1 MDRSN
6 LRCVLPYGDLREWIA
21 EADRLGELRV
31 VRGASWEEDIGLAA
45 EAVIK
50 QDDGPVVLFDDVP
63 GCPSGYRVILNVF
76 AGKRRNMTLGFP
88 DDLSKSELSDAC
100 YEGFV
105 KDRKTIPHEIVDS
118 GPVLENVLAGDDID
132 LMKFPTPIWHVE
144 DGGRYIGTGCLT
156 VTRDPDNGW
165 LNVGTYR
172 AMVHDKSSIGVL
184 MVPGKH
190 GHVHREKYFSRG
202 EKCPI
207 VMVLGSDPM
216 AFYAA
221 CTEAPSGTCEFDL
234 VGGIRGEPVQCV
246 RGEITG
252 LPFPANCEIAV
263 EGYLTAGHDRMEGPF
278 GEWTGYYAS
287 GEHPEPV
294 LEIERLYHR
303 NDPIILG
310 VPPMGGGSD
319 EMGRYRAVLR
329 SAMVKEALAS
339 AGVPDVTGVW
349 CYEIGSSRLMHGI
362 SIKQRYPGHAK
373 QAGHVAA
380 TCHAANYANR
390 YVVVVDDDIDVT
402 DLEEL
407 WWALLTRSDPAS
419 SIDIIGGA
427 RTSPADPL
435 LHPDRRAS
443 GDLSMGRA
451 VIDACRPFHWK
462 DDFPKVNAPSLA
474 EAEAAR
480 RRFGHLLDGKDTAE

>member
-263 EGYLTAGHDRMEGPF
+263 EGYLTAGHDRMEGP
-278 GEWTGYYAS
+278 
-287 GEHPEPV
+287 V
-294 LEIERLYHR
+294 RRVDRL
-303 NDPIILG
+303 
-310 VPPMGGGSD
+310 
-319 EMGRYRAVLR
+319 LR
-329 SAMVKEALAS
+329 E
-339 AGVPDVTGVW
+339 
-349 CYEIGSSRLMHGI
+349 
-362 SIKQRYPGHAK
+362 
-373 QAGHVAA
+373 
-380 TCHAANYANR
+380 
-390 YVVVVDDDIDVT
+390 
-402 DLEEL
+402 
-407 WWALLTRSDPAS
+407 
-419 SIDIIGGA
+419 
-427 RTSPADPL
+427 
-435 LHPDRRAS
+435 RRAS
-443 GDLSMGRA
+443 GAGA
-451 VIDACRPFHWK
+451 
-462 DDFPKVNAPSLA
+462 
-474 EAEAAR
+474 
-480 RRFGHLLDGKDTAE
+480 

>member
-1 MDRSN
+1 MDQSN
-6 LRCVLPYGDLREWIA
+6 LRCILPYDDLRDWIA

-50 QDDGPVVLFDDVP
+50 QDDGPAVLFDDVE
-63 GCPSGYRVILNVF
+63 GCPPGYRVIMNVF

-88 DDLSKSELSDAC
+88 DDLTKSELSDAC

-105 KDRKTIPHEIVDS
+105 KDRKTVPHEIVDH

-132 LMKFPTPIWHVE
+132 LMKFPTPVWHVE

-156 VTRDPDNGW
+156 VTRDPDDGW

-172 AMVHDKSSIGVL
+172 AMVHDATSIGVL

-190 GHVHREKYFSRG
+190 GHVHREKYFARG

-216 AFYAA
+216 SFYAA
-221 CTEAPSGTCEFDL
+221 CTEAPSGTCELDL
-234 VGGIRGEPVQCV
+234 VGGIRGAPVQCV
-246 RGEITG
+246 RGELTG
-252 LPFPANCEIAV
+252 LPIPANCEIAV
-263 EGYLTAGHDRMEGPF
+263 EGYLVAGHDKMEGPF

-294 LEIERLYHR
+294 LQIERLYHR

-329 SAMVKEALAS
+329 SAMVKEALES

-349 CYEIGSSRLMHGI
+349 CYEIGSSRLLHGV

-373 QAGHVAA
+373 QAGHIAA

-435 LHPDRRAS
+435 LHPDRRGS

-462 DDFPKVNAPSLA
+462 DDFPKVNAPTPA

-480 RRFGHLLDGKDTAE
+480 RRFGHLLGGTDGAE